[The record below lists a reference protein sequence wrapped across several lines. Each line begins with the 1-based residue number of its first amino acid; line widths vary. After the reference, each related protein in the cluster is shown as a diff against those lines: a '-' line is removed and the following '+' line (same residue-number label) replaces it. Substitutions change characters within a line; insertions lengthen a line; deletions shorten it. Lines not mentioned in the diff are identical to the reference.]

1 VHTAAHDP
9 AAAVAGWPLWALV
22 VLGAWAFI
30 IHQRAYTHAP
40 LRVSLPALS
49 VANPLA
55 GMVFGAMAFAEIP
68 ASGPL
73 ALLGG
78 ALGLVVIITSVTILV
93 RPNASAGSDP
103 LPPAVTRPRGRNA
116 APMPAAP
123 SAAESLGTAH
133 GDGHAGA
140 PPA

>member
-1 VHTAAHDP
+1 MRTPAIDRLAAD
-9 AAAVAGWPLWALV
+9 GV
-22 VLGAWAFI
+22 VFE
-30 IHQRAYTHAP
+30 RAYSHAP

-55 GMVFGAMAFAEIP
+55 GMAFGAMAFAEIP

-93 RPNASAGSDP
+93 RPDAGAGSDP
-103 LPPAVTRPRGRNA
+103 PAPRGHPAA
-116 APMPAAP
+116 APQHCPRARRAVRRRI
-123 SAAESLGTAH
+123 AGH
-133 GDGHAGA
+133 G
-140 PPA
+140 PR